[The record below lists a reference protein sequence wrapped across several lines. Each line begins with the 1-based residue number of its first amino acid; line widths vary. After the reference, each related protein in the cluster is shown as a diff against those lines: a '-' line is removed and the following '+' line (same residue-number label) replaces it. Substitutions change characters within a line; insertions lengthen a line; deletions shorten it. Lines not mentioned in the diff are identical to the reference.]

1 MFFNFKVEI
10 VFGMLFFIELVGYEN
25 LRFLILYFIDLL
37 FREEVCLIKCGKFS
51 NLVFIECL
59 LKFMNWILKY
69 RFISKWMLFMV
80 FLIGKFNEE
89 FLFNSNKNCKNF
101 WVFLGKC
108 CKKMVLRDCLIFF
121 IVIEV
126 FV

>member
-10 VFGMLFFIELVGYEN
+10 VFGMLFFMELVGYEN

-59 LKFMNWILKY
+59 LKFMN
-69 RFISKWMLFMV
+69 
-80 FLIGKFNEE
+80 
-89 FLFNSNKNCKNF
+89 
-101 WVFLGKC
+101 
-108 CKKMVLRDCLIFF
+108 
-121 IVIEV
+121 
-126 FV
+126 